1 MDNLAPGFP
10 TQVFMAAL
18 RDTLGDKALQW
29 VATADIG
36 TFAKLA
42 FCSPQEYNHKALG
55 LAGDELNPAQI
66 SEVFKEKTGSGLD
79 GTFGFLGSVL
89 KYMVTELGVMIGW
102 FGTDGYKADIQGLK
116 RRALLRLFR
125 CVHDREFGFGFYDM
139 TAMVLL

>member
-18 RDTLGDKALQW
+18 RDTLGSKPLQW

-36 TFAKLA
+36 IFAKLA
-42 FCSPQEYNHKALG
+42 FLNPSEYNHQALG

-79 GTFGFLGSVL
+79 GTFGFLGSFL

-102 FGTDGYKADIQGLK
+102 FGEEGYKADIPALKKKHPGLMDMK
-116 RRALLRLFR
+116 TWIE
-125 CVHDREFGFGFYDM
+125 RESAF
-139 TAMVLL
+139 TTI